1 MKSRVIIYNIAYYV
15 FVPVLLMLG
24 FFCASLLFDALKVKE
39 NLGAVI
45 LVTYIFVF
53 AALPALEIFI
63 MRYSFFKWYID
74 PIAAAEIPVTIYTA
88 MLINTL
94 KTSHGLKSAFLT
106 LNGSLAED
114 KGVEFIFLI
123 GLFIIGIIASFSLK
137 RIKEQNASY
146 RIINKLREKKT
157 QKDERIS

>member
-1 MKSRVIIYNIAYYV
+1 MKSKVLIYNVLYYI
-15 FVPVLLMLG
+15 FVPALIMLL
-24 FFCASLLFDALKVKE
+24 FFCASLILDVSGAKE
-39 NLGAVI
+39 NLGAFV
-45 LVTYIFVF
+45 LVTYAVIF

-94 KTSHGLKSAFLT
+94 KTSHGFKSAFLT

-114 KGVEFIFLI
+114 KGVGFIFLI

-137 RIKEQNASY
+137 RIKEQNVSY